1 MYFSALI
8 LEQAILADDKSPELY
23 CENVVIFEAGS
34 IDEARIAAEE
44 YGNTQAHSYFN
55 GYGQQVSWSLV
66 RVVDVQEV
74 LDQPIKHAS
83 EVYSRF
89 FRNFDD
95 YVRFEPLMRPK
106 DEQTDI

>member
-8 LEQAILADDKSPELY
+8 LEQAILADDSPELY
-23 CENVVIFEAGS
+23 CENVVIFEADS
-34 IDEARIAAEE
+34 IEEARIAAEE

-55 GYGQQVSWSLV
+55 QYGQQVSWSLV
-66 RVVDVQEV
+66 RVVDVQEMF
-74 LDQPIKHAS
+74 DQPIKHAS

-89 FRNFDD
+89 FRNLDD

-106 DEQTDI
+106 HEREDM